1 MLSTAGDKPKPVYYA
16 AGLNKDTGSRI
27 LKAAVYDSKAVVP
40 MAVTFAGVKAG
51 TTAILTVIT
60 APSADSNN
68 DIKRSVVKSDTRTL
82 TAGDNGLFGYSLPD
96 LSVSV
101 LEVKA

>member
-1 MLSTAGDKPKPVYYA
+1 MT
-16 AGLNKDTGSRI
+16 
-27 LKAAVYDSKAVVP
+27 
-40 MAVTFAGVKAG
+40 VTFAGVKAG
-51 TTAILTVIT
+51 SAATLTVLT

-68 DIKRSVVKSDTRTL
+68 DIKKSVVKTDTRTL
-82 TAGDNGLFGYSLPD
+82 TAGENGVFSYSLPD